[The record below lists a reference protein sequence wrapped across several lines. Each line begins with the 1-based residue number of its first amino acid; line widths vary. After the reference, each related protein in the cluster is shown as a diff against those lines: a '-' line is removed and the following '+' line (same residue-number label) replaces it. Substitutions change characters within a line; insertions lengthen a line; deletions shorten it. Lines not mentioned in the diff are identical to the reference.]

1 MTATASMRW
10 AEAHSH
16 AEDSIEAASEAA
28 ARLLA
33 SETTPPDLLIAFFS
47 PHHVAAA
54 ENVAATLRDRPSR
67 DARTDHD
74 AARDVVD
81 APPGR
86 PASCARCA
94 AVNSSAHDVTSGRAR
109 SSARRCRSVIPP
121 HTPNSTWWSSACARH
136 SVRTGQ
142 LRQKSRASRWR
153 APRTNNPSASA
164 VRHRAAS
171 RQFCLGLIPLLGMSA
186 PLVVARPTRRG
197 DTHRRML

>member
-1 MTATASMRW
+1 L
-10 AEAHSH
+10 
-16 AEDSIEAASEAA
+16 IAASVAGGRPGQPWRDARAGAIAASVTARLPRQPLRDARAA
-28 ARLLA
+28 AIV
-33 SETTPPDLLIAFFS
+33 T
-47 PHHVAAA
+47 
-54 ENVAATLRDRPSR
+54 NVAATLRDRPSR
-67 DARTDHD
+67 NARTDHD

-121 HTPNSTWWSSACARH
+121 HTPNSTRWSSACARH

-164 VRHRAAS
+164 VRHRAAT
-171 RQFCLGLIPLLGMSA
+171 RQFRLGLLPLLGMPA